1 MDQQEAISQGA
12 MALFGEK
19 YGDIVRTISI
29 GEKPGPEAYSFELC
43 GGLHVEETNDI
54 GLFKFVSESA
64 VAAGTRRVEAVTGR
78 AAQELVA
85 GRLEMLDNIVH
96 LLNVPEEETLNRLE
110 ALLAENR
117 ALNKQIDGLQRKL
130 AKGQFGDLL
139 NQVQQVDGVN
149 VLAARVDVG
158 SVDNLREMSDWF
170 NDKIGSGVAVLATVS
185 NGKPVIIARVTA
197 DLIER
202 GVKAGDLVRDVARI
216 VGGGGGGR
224 PNMAQAGGRDP
235 QKLPEALAAVPGLV
249 EQALE

>member
-1 MDQQEAISQGA
+1 
-12 MALFGEK
+12 
-19 YGDIVRTISI
+19 
-29 GEKPGPEAYSFELC
+29 C

-78 AAQELVA
+78 TAQQLVSARLQMLEDIA
-85 GRLEMLDNIVH
+85 G

-110 ALLAENR
+110 VLLAENR
-117 ALNKQIDGLQRKL
+117 TLNKQIGQLQRKV
-130 AKGQFGDLL
+130 ARGQFSDLL
-139 NQVQQVDGVN
+139 SQVQQVDGVN
-149 VLAARVDVG
+149 VLAAQVDVG

-170 NDKIGSGVAVLATVS
+170 NDKISSGVAVLATITS
-185 NGKPVIIARVTA
+185 GKPVIIARVTA

-224 PNMAQAGGRDP
+224 SNMAQAGGRDP
-235 QKLPEALAAVPGLV
+235 EKLPEALAAVPGLV
-249 EQALE
+249 EQALK